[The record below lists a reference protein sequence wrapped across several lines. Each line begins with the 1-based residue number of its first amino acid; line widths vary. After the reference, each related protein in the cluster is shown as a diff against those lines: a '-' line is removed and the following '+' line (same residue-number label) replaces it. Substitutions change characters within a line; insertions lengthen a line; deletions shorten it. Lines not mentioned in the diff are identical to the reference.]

1 MNIIL
6 SIHESKNSK
15 RPKQNTKNNQKSKE
29 RNSCLLCNTMRLINE
44 RSDIAQWI
52 ASSKKPKEEIAKL
65 ATILS
70 GIEFNEEMIEL
81 LQDPALLK
89 IIISS

>member
-1 MNIIL
+1 
-6 SIHESKNSK
+6 
-15 RPKQNTKNNQKSKE
+15 
-29 RNSCLLCNTMRLINE
+29 MRLINE